1 MVAIELSQIALTF
14 HVRPQGRVTLKELLL
29 GHLRNKPLDA
39 ITVNAL
45 QDIDL
50 KLVEGDRLGIVGHNG
65 AGKTTLL
72 RLLAGVYR
80 PTRGRRIV
88 KGKIGSL
95 FEIAL
100 GFEGDATG
108 WENIAYRGYLQGE
121 TPKSIRVKRVE
132 IAEFSELGKFLHMPV
147 RYYSS
152 GMVIRLAFAIATA
165 MDPEILL
172 IDEVLSAGDLA
183 FQQRARQRMDE
194 MMAKARIIVAA
205 SHDLDSLA
213 QLCDQAIW
221 LDHGR
226 LRMTGATSDIIAAYR
241 KSMQEKLLSNADS
254 PSPPLSPAA

>member
-1 MVAIELSQIALTF
+1 MVAIELNQIALTF

-29 GHLRNKPLDA
+29 GRLRNKPLNTM
-39 ITVNAL
+39 TVNAL

-50 KLVEGDRLGIVGHNG
+50 KLIEGDRLGIVGHNG

-88 KGKIGSL
+88 EGKISSL
-95 FEIAL
+95 FEIGL

-108 WENIAYRGYLQGE
+108 WETIAYRGYLQGE
-121 TPKSIRVKRVE
+121 TPKSIQAKRME
-132 IAEFSELGKFLHMPV
+132 IAEFSELGKFLHMPI

-172 IDEVLSAGDLA
+172 ID
-183 FQQRARQRMDE
+183 
-194 MMAKARIIVAA
+194 
-205 SHDLDSLA
+205 
-213 QLCDQAIW
+213 
-221 LDHGR
+221 
-226 LRMTGATSDIIAAYR
+226 
-241 KSMQEKLLSNADS
+241 
-254 PSPPLSPAA
+254 